1 LTGLR
6 IPSVGR
12 SIRFRLLMPVACVCV
27 VAVVLSALAPRWL
40 ASRLIGQRLHERA
53 ESVALTV
60 GYAAESGI
68 EREGLTRLV
77 TAMGADRDVAH
88 IVAVAGDPAR
98 VVAGTRRAWTGM
110 DPSDLPQGLVSA
122 AAADSLAARRDASG
136 ASRDRDQVF
145 SVVPIGA
152 GAELSRL
159 SGGAVLVVMDSS
171 AINAEVALWSR
182 RIAGVLIGAALL
194 VVAAGL
200 LIIDAAVLR
209 PLDGVVAAIRANDA
223 APAPA
228 TEELGL
234 VAAAYNMNRASAI
247 ASGAAMKRAL
257 VKIEEA
263 SHAKSAF
270 LANMSHE
277 IRTPMTAILGYL
289 EVLGERMVSDPAEAS
304 EMMRAV
310 RSNGDLLMAIINDIL
325 DVSRIEAQQLTVERI
340 ETDPSRAVLDTAALM
355 GPIAA
360 ERGVGLRVE
369 QATPI
374 PERIVSDPTRLRQ
387 IVNNLV
393 SNAVKFTEEGRVTI
407 RLACDPGRERLS
419 IAVADTGCG
428 MTPEQREAIGRFR
441 PFTQADA
448 SVARRHGGS
457 GLGLCIANG
466 LAERLG
472 GGIRIES
479 EAGRGSTFTVAI
491 GTGPLDGVPM
501 RAGTAVERPP
511 APDAP
516 AGPVKAGA
524 CLRGARIEVVDD
536 GPDNRRLLRFLL
548 ERAGAGVVLHEN
560 GQRALDALDPGDP
573 PDLVLMDMQM
583 PEVDGYA
590 ATRELR
596 ARGFVCPIVAVTA
609 HAMAGDREGCL
620 EAGCDDYLS
629 KPIDRAGLYETC
641 ERWIGVGRSR
651 ARGSAA

>member
-1 LTGLR
+1 
-6 IPSVGR
+6 
-12 SIRFRLLMPVACVCV
+12 
-27 VAVVLSALAPRWL
+27 
-40 ASRLIGQRLHERA
+40 
-53 ESVALTV
+53 
-60 GYAAESGI
+60 
-68 EREGLTRLV
+68 
-77 TAMGADRDVAH
+77 
-88 IVAVAGDPAR
+88 
-98 VVAGTRRAWTGM
+98 
-110 DPSDLPQGLVSA
+110 
-122 AAADSLAARRDASG
+122 
-136 ASRDRDQVF
+136 
-145 SVVPIGA
+145 
-152 GAELSRL
+152 
-159 SGGAVLVVMDSS
+159 
-171 AINAEVALWSR
+171 
-182 RIAGVLIGAALL
+182 
-194 VVAAGL
+194 
-200 LIIDAAVLR
+200 VLR

-641 ERWIGVGRSR
+641 ERWIGVGLRRAAIIGAVRTPIGRYAGALAAVRPTTSPPVSSGGRRPVGDRPGAHRRRVLSAPPTSR
-651 ARGSAA
+651 ARTTATSPGWRPCSRGSPSPSRARPSTGSAPRARSGQHRGAVRSRPATAMSSSRGASSR